1 MSIDNNKIEVGSLL
15 ISEPFMDDPNFQR
28 SVILLCEHGEEGS
41 LGFVLNKE
49 VEELTLKDVISDV
62 GDCSFPL
69 YLGGP
74 VENNLLQFI
83 HAVGNQI
90 DHSIRIAEGV
100 YWGGDFEQLKFLL
113 REGLVNEEQ
122 VKFFF
127 GYSGWS
133 PEQLDLEVKEK
144 AWMTAEV
151 DASGVFGQSA
161 LLWKKTLYEMGGK
174 YRIISNY
181 PIDPRL
187 N

>member
-1 MSIDNNKIEVGSLL
+1 MSTNNKKIDIGSLL
-15 ISEPFMDDPNFQR
+15 ISEPFMNDHNFQR

-49 VEELTLKDVISDV
+49 VEELTLKDVINDV
-62 GDCSFPL
+62 GDCCFPL

-74 VENNLLQFI
+74 VENNLVQFI
-83 HAVGNQI
+83 HTIGSEI
-90 DHSIRIAEGV
+90 EHSIKIAEGI

-113 REGLVNEEQ
+113 REGLLQEKQ
-122 VKFFF
+122 VKFFL
-127 GYSGWS
+127 GYAGWS
-133 PEQLDLEVKEK
+133 PKQLDNEVNDN
-144 AWMTAEV
+144 AWITVSV
-151 DASGVFGQSA
+151 DQQAVFDRPE
-161 LLWKKTLYEMGGK
+161 LLWKKTLYDMGGK